1 MFALIRNLLPSS
13 IMSHEIMDVDGI
25 PIDGNIARERSKS
38 LLKLSKILS
47 ISSQPVFK
55 YGEIPLDVS
64 DFFCDLSMICVT
76 LSLFEHTSSFSTV
89 IIISENWTSPLIL
102 PCDKGIIEI
111 KKLCDKPDNK
121 EGNNC
126 LHKNHSS

>member
-13 IMSHEIMDVDGI
+13 IMSHETMDVYGI

-55 YGEIPLDVS
+55 YGEIPLDAS
-64 DFFCDLSMICVT
+64 DFFCDLSMIFYVK
-76 LSLFEHTSSFSTV
+76 LNLFEYTSGFSTV

-102 PCDKGIIEI
+102 PC
-111 KKLCDKPDNK
+111 NK
-121 EGNNC
+121 
-126 LHKNHSS
+126 